1 MKISHAA
8 ATLRIMRFLR
18 HWRWLVP
25 LLLFSADA
33 HAWGLYT
40 HVYFAQLLLWAVPLT
55 DPRYRRAVKS
65 FPHLV
70 LAGACLPDL
79 SLIGRHFGADKL
91 NDTHLWENPRS
102 LLDKAQNDAE
112 YAIALGYA
120 SHLLVDVI
128 AHNHFVPAHE
138 KMWLEVPVATHAACE
153 WAMDFHIG
161 RQLFTRP
168 DRLMKQN
175 ADELA
180 RYVGRNFGCST
191 GVARRALWCLAQ
203 AEAVLRGSELPRLC
217 YRTARTLDKGM
228 PRRFNYYLN
237 ETAARLQHINR
248 ILAGEDPLWHP
259 EPPTD
264 QAMRERISSIPHWQ
278 LRHRI
283 PLPQDIFAET

>member
-1 MKISHAA
+1 MEAK
-8 ATLRIMRFLR
+8 LRAMSRGILKN
-18 HWRWLVP
+18 WRWLIP
-25 LLLFSADA
+25 LLLFSTDA

-40 HVYFAQLLLWAVPLT
+40 HVYFAQLLLWAVPLS
-55 DPRYRRAVKS
+55 DRRYRRAVKL

-79 SLIGRHFGADKL
+79 SLVGKHFGAEKL
-91 NDTHLWENPRS
+91 NDTHQWENPRT
-102 LLDKAQNDAE
+102 LLENAQSDAE

-138 KMWLEVPVATHAACE
+138 KMWGEIPLATHAACE
-153 WAMDFHIG
+153 WAMDFHI
-161 RQLFTRP
+161 RKQLFSRP
-168 DRLMKQN
+168 DRLMRQN

-180 RYVGRNFGCST
+180 QYVARHFGCS
-191 GVARRALWCLAQ
+191 ASIAKRALQFLAG
-203 AEAVLRGSELPRLC
+203 AEGTLRGSGLPRFC
-217 YRTARTLDKGM
+217 YRGALTLDRGLQ
-228 PRRFNYYLN
+228 RRFNYYLN

-248 ILAGEDPLWHP
+248 ILAGEEPMWHP

-264 QAMRERISSIPHWQ
+264 DAMRERIGSIPPLQ

-283 PLPQDIFAET
+283 PLPQDLFVGVES